1 MVSKTEHTPDNNL
14 RLVPMSKK
22 AEVFFKKKLELN
34 DPLVE
39 KKAEI
44 EGQDFEHV
52 TLLQH
57 LENKTDY
64 KHLS

>member
-1 MVSKTEHTPDNNL
+1 
-14 RLVPMSKK
+14 MSKK
-22 AEVFFKKKLELN
+22 AEAFFKKRLEIK

-44 EGQDFEHV
+44 GGQDFEHV

-64 KHLS
+64 KHLT